1 MAAPMRVGDLIEA
14 DNVRGRVTSIG
25 LRSSTI
31 RDAKGTET
39 LIPNSSFLERAF
51 SNWTYSSRIGRFS
64 LRVGAPYGTTAQ
76 QIMDLLLA
84 IALQHPQ
91 VVKQP
96 PPQVLLDEFG
106 TQARIFTLRYWHEIS
121 PDGDPSGIASELR
134 FAIEQKFA
142 EAGLKVLP
150 AA

>member
-1 MAAPMRVGDLIEA
+1 
-14 DNVRGRVTSIG
+14 
-25 LRSSTI
+25 
-31 RDAKGTET
+31 
-39 LIPNSSFLERAF
+39 
-51 SNWTYSSRIGRFS
+51 
-64 LRVGAPYGTTAQ
+64 
-76 QIMDLLLA
+76 MDLLLA
-84 IALQHPQ
+84 LALQHPQ

-106 TQARIFTLRYWHEIS
+106 TQARIFTLHYWHEIS